1 MSLRLWRVTMIML
14 IVGNS
19 TSLGNGPQSSF
30 QFLRMD
36 DQGWSIEYTPAP
48 VPFTLVSINGE
59 QHYLFQNGDDA
70 VGRGHPQ
77 LPVEPLTLGIPFGYE
92 VQSRLTVVETQ
103 NLNEANVAPVPRYE
117 ISDDGKAVAH
127 YEKDPSL
134 YSDNR
139 FLPLSQSVDNNP
151 ITFRHQRLATIRLY
165 PYRYNAADKVLQ
177 RIIRARV
184 DVRLIR
190 SRGESVYLP
199 MRPASSADRF
209 FEQTYRSMI
218 YNYEQAKDW
227 RGVVEEPSMDGPDPG
242 GWFETNRE
250 YYKIPIAEDGWYK
263 ITKEDLAAAGAN
275 LSTMDT
281 SSIRVYAKGLVIPVR
296 VLPDSSVEFFAKRNY
311 GDSTYLD
318 FYTDT
323 SAYWLTWGG
332 AGAQRYLPVSPLS
345 GGLSVRSVYTTIHE
359 EQNTDYYDGLGE
371 TEITEPEA
379 VAGEGWVW
387 QYFYPNSTSN
397 FDFTIDSIDYSNDTA
412 NFKIRFFGITGNFPG
427 IDHHARFWL
436 NDSLVGEVMFEAR
449 TPGEFAGSLPSQWL
463 KVGLNTLRITS
474 VPTTVVVNAFY
485 LDWFEIEYP
494 RVLRATNNQ
503 LYFSAIGNPSPSE
516 FIITGFT
523 NSSISVHDL
532 TQGRVIGGMVTGD
545 STTGFAIRFSD
556 SVIVPRS
563 FAVVAGGGGRMT
575 PPIRKKMFTNIRVN
589 PQGADYV
596 IISYRDFL
604 PSAQQLAAHRSAVNG
619 LRTTV
624 IDVEDIY
631 DEFNYGVMN
640 ATSLKAFL
648 QYAFNSWPGSSPSY
662 LLLLGDASWDY
673 HGYMN
678 STIKKNFVPAYG
690 VPAGDNWYGCFNP
703 GQPFI
708 PSMLIGRIPA
718 EDPIQAQRTTAKII
732 QYDSYNLSEWNKGF
746 MFVSGGSNPGE
757 QLQFNAMSDNL
768 INQYVLPPPIGG
780 TPSRVYKAVQA
791 VIDENNKEAMRAKI
805 AEGIVYLNYLG
816 HSGGRIWAVD
826 VGDPSTLQNTNGRLP
841 FVSSVSCNVGA
852 FAEPS
857 GNVLSEDF
865 VRADNRGAVA
875 MWASSAVGY
884 AGIGTDM
891 VSFFLSGVANDSVRS
906 LGSLTTTARFRM
918 WQISPGSSTRIASV
932 KSNPLLG
939 DPFTNLAIPVKS
951 DLAVSS
957 SEIQLFPSTPTPN
970 DSILV
975 VRLDLHNYGLVP
987 ADSIEISLSDMYNG
1001 QSTPIVPNLKIPPL
1015 LHKDSVLVPW
1025 DASYKVGL
1033 HTLTASLDPLMH
1045 IDEVTRANNIA
1056 SADKYVYANSLAI
1069 VKPLESMVLQPG
1081 AQTLVVTSPLGLDS
1095 LGYQYFFELDTV
1107 DTFNSTFLVQSAGVA
1122 PDQVSGNWTTPSLP
1136 VGKLYFWRVRTFDGT
1151 IYGNW
1156 VMSNFSTSTTA
1167 PALPVARWRQFD
1179 QRQFANASSFQT
1191 QATDSGITI
1200 ASTPP
1205 VNLYVRSVGYR
1216 GSTSQDYYSMIIL
1229 NALEFFGH
1237 WWTQGNSFM
1246 GLRLDAF
1253 TGDYVYKA
1261 FNIQVQTTQ
1270 ADSMKK
1276 FINTTPV
1283 GDYVALAVIQDGF
1296 TNVTES
1302 LYVAIESLGSTMI
1315 RNVQPGQSWALV
1327 ARKGSPS
1334 ETFEQLTNDSAVVS
1348 IVVPNFYRSGEGGI
1362 AAKGL
1367 TIPGTWNSLQWQV
1380 VTPSN
1385 TDANLAIVGVRS
1397 GGGQDTL
1404 RVLSRDS
1411 SSVGLQFLNPLT
1423 SGPTYTRIRPAA
1435 LLSSS
1440 DATVTPILREWS
1452 VEMSLPPDLAVS
1464 SRSIAATLEA
1474 EIQRGTTFSL
1484 PVTVY
1489 NLGFQGVDS
1498 ARIIVSMYDKF
1509 NKARFLEST
1518 EVDTIAVN
1526 DSKST
1531 TIPIMTT
1538 EFPRRVTLHVE
1549 VSPSKKYKDLVPDN
1563 NIAFYS
1569 FLVSGAPFDGLEVY
1583 ADGARLMDGDYV
1595 SSHPTVLARVPQRPE
1610 GSSLQMFEFSVDKKL
1625 VAALKSDA
1633 HELSYS
1639 LTLSPGDHFL
1649 NAVSVFSSPYGDTD
1663 TLKQS
1668 LLVKVTAETRILDPF
1683 TYPNPFSSTTDFTF
1697 VLTGSEPPEQISI
1710 EVFTVAG
1717 RKVKD
1722 IVVYGMD
1729 TQVGFNRIRWD
1740 GRDNDGD
1747 HIANG
1752 TYLYRISTRL
1762 RGKQES
1768 VLQKL
1773 VRLR

>member
-1 MSLRLWRVTMIML
+1 MSASERH
-14 IVGNS
+14 
-19 TSLGNGPQSSF
+19 TSF
-30 QFLRMD
+30 HFLRSD
-36 DQGWSIEYTPAP
+36 NEGWSIEYTPAP
-48 VPFTLVSINGE
+48 VPFTLIDING
-59 QHYLFQNGDDA
+59 QPHYLFENGDDG
-70 VGRGHPQ
+70 VGSGHPQ
-77 LPVEPLTLGIPFGYE
+77 LPVELLTLGIPFGYE
-92 VQSRLTVVETQ
+92 VQSHLTVIETQ
-103 NLNEANVAPVPRYE
+103 DLNEANVAPVPRYE
-117 ISDDGKAVAH
+117 LSKEGEAVAV
-127 YEKDPSL
+127 YDKDPSL
-134 YSDNR
+134 YSDNQ
-139 FLPLSQSVDNNP
+139 FIPLSQSVDNNAV
-151 ITFRHQRLATIRLY
+151 TFRHQRLATIRLF
-165 PYRYNAADKVLQ
+165 PYRYNSSTKVLQ
-177 RIIRARV
+177 RIIKARL

-190 SRGESVYLP
+190 NRGESESLP
-199 MRPASSADRF
+199 VRPVSLTDRL
-209 FEQTYRSMI
+209 FEQTYRSMVD
-218 YNYEQAKDW
+218 NYDQAKEW
-227 RGVVEEPSMDGPDPG
+227 RGVAEETMSDGPDPG
-242 GWFETNRE
+242 TWFETNRV

-263 ITKEDLAAAGAN
+263 ITKAQLAAAGAN

-281 SSIRVYAKGLVIPVR
+281 SSIRVYVKGLVIPVR

-311 GDSTYLD
+311 GDSTYFD

-323 SAYWLTWGG
+323 SAYWMTWGG
-332 AGAQRYLPVSPLS
+332 PGAQRFQPVAPGP
-345 GGLSVRSVYTTIHE
+345 GGFALRSAYTTIHQ

-387 QYFYPNSTSN
+387 QYFYPNSTLN
-397 FDFTIDSIDYSNDTA
+397 FNFTVDSIDYNVATA
-412 NFKIRFFGITGNFPG
+412 NFEIRFFGITGNFAG

-449 TPGEFAGSLPSQWL
+449 TAGEFAGSVPSQWL
-463 KVGLNTLRITS
+463 RVGQNTVKITS
-474 VPTTVVVNAFY
+474 VPTQVSVNAYY
-485 LDWFEIEYP
+485 LDWFEIGYS
-494 RVLRATNNQ
+494 RILRATANQ
-503 LYFSAIGNPSPSE
+503 LYFNAVSNPSPSE
-516 FIITGFT
+516 FTVTGFT
-523 NSSISVHDL
+523 NGGISIYDL
-532 TQGRVIGGMVTGD
+532 TQGRLISGLVTGD
-545 STTGFAIRFSD
+545 SSTGFAIRFSD
-556 SVIVPRS
+556 TVNAPRS
-563 FAVVAGGGGRMT
+563 YVVVAKGGEKMT
-575 PPIRKKMFTNIRVN
+575 PPIRQKMFNDIRVN
-589 PQGADYV
+589 PQGADY
-596 IISYRDFL
+596 ITISYKDFL
-604 PSAQQLAAHRSAVNG
+604 PSAQQLAAHRSGVNG
-619 LRTTV
+619 LRTSV

-631 DEFNYGVMN
+631 DEFNYGLMN

-648 QYAFNSWPGSSPSY
+648 QYAFVSWPGASPSY

-673 HGYMN
+673 HRYMA
-678 STIKKNFVPAYG
+678 STIKNNFVPAYG

-708 PSMLIGRIPA
+708 PSMFIGRIPA
-718 EDPIQAQRTTAKII
+718 EDPVQAQRTVAKII
-732 QYDSYNLSEWNKGF
+732 QYDSYNLSDWNKEL

-768 INQYVLPPPIGG
+768 INQYVLPPPVGG

-805 AEGIVYLNYLG
+805 AEGIVFLNYLG

-826 VGDPSTLQNTNGRLP
+826 VGDPSTLQNTNGKLP

-875 MWASSAVGY
+875 MWAASAVGY

-891 VSFFLSGVANDSVRS
+891 VNFFLSGVANDSVRGI
-906 LGSLTTTARFRM
+906 GSLTSTARFQM
-918 WQISPGSSTRIASV
+918 WQVSPNSSARIASV
-932 KSNPLLG
+932 KLNPLLG
-939 DPFTNLAIPVKS
+939 DPFTSLAIPVKP
-951 DLAVSS
+951 DLAVVS
-957 SEIQLFPSTPTPN
+957 SEIRLFPSTPTPN

-975 VRLDLHNYGLVP
+975 VRMDLHNYGLVP
-987 ADSIEISLSDMYNG
+987 ADSIEISLNDMYNG
-1001 QSTPIVPNLKIPPL
+1001 QSTPIVPNLKIPRL
-1015 LHKDSVLVPW
+1015 LHKDSVFIPW

-1033 HTLTASLDPLMH
+1033 HTLTASLDPLMR
-1045 IDEVTRANNIA
+1045 IDEVTRSNNLA
-1056 SADKYVYANSLAI
+1056 SADKYVYANTLAI

-1081 AQTLVVTSPLGLDS
+1081 VQTLVVTSPLGLDS
-1095 LGYQYFFELDTV
+1095 LGFQYFFEIDTV
-1107 DTFNSTFLVQSAGVA
+1107 DTFNSPLLIQSAGIA
-1122 PDQVSGNWTTPSLP
+1122 PDQVSGTWTTPNLP

-1151 IYGNW
+1151 IFGNW
-1156 VMSNFSTSTTA
+1156 VHSNFSTSVTA
-1167 PALPVARWRQFD
+1167 PDLPTALWRQFD

-1261 FNIQVQTTQ
+1261 FNVQVQTAQ
-1270 ADSMKK
+1270 SDSMKK

-1283 GDYVALAVIQDGF
+1283 GDYIALTVIQDGF

-1315 RNVQPGQSWALV
+1315 RTVQPGQSWALV

-1348 IVVPNFYRSGEGGI
+1348 IVVPNYYRSGEGGV

-1367 TIPGTWNSLQWQV
+1367 TIPGTWNLLQWQS
-1380 VTPSN
+1380 VTPFN
-1385 TDANLAIVGVRS
+1385 TDANLAMIGVRS
-1397 GGGQDTL
+1397 GGIEDTL
-1404 RVLSRDS
+1404 RVLPKDS

-1440 DATVTPILREWS
+1440 DATATPILKEWS
-1452 VEMSLPPDLAVS
+1452 IEMSLPPDLAVS
-1464 SRSIAATLEA
+1464 SRSIGAALEA
-1474 EIQRGTTFSL
+1474 EVKRGTTLNF

-1509 NKARFLEST
+1509 NKARFLASA
-1518 EVDTIAVN
+1518 EVDTILIN
-1526 DSKST
+1526 GSKST
-1531 TIPIMTT
+1531 TIPITTT
-1538 EFPRRVTLHVE
+1538 EFPRRVTLQVE
-1549 VSPSKKYKDLVPDN
+1549 VSPSKKFKDLVPDN
-1563 NIAFYS
+1563 NTAYYS
-1569 FLVSGAPFDGLEVY
+1569 FLVSGSPLDGLEVY
-1583 ADGARLMDGDYV
+1583 ADGARLMDGDYI
-1595 SSHPTVLARVPQRPE
+1595 SSHPLVLARVPQRPE
-1610 GSSLQMFEFSVDKKL
+1610 GSSMQMFEFSVDKKL
-1625 VAALKSDA
+1625 VAPSKSDA
-1633 HELSYS
+1633 GELSYS
-1639 LTLSPGDHFL
+1639 LTLSPGDHSL
-1649 NAVSVFSSPYGDTD
+1649 NAVSVFSSPYGDSD
-1663 TLKQS
+1663 TLRQS
-1668 LLVKVTAETRILDPF
+1668 LLVRVTAETRILEPF
-1683 TYPNPFSSTTDFTF
+1683 TYPNPFSSTTEFTF
-1697 VLTGSEPPEQISI
+1697 VVTGIEPPEQMSI

-1722 IVVYGMD
+1722 IVVHAMD
-1729 TQVGFNRIRWD
+1729 IQVGFNRIRWD

-1747 HIANG
+1747 DIANG
-1752 TYLYRISTRL
+1752 TYLYRISAKS